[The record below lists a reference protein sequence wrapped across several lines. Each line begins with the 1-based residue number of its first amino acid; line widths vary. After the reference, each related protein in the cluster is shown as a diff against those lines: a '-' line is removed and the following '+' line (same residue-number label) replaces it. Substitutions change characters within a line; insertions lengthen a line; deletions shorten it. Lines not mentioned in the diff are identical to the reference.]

1 MEDTKTE
8 INNDSNKD
16 SAFYSDAANYW
27 ANVPATGEHF
37 ITLFMLE
44 YYLYPNMT

>member
-1 MEDTKTE
+1 MDDTSSSE

-27 ANVPATGEHF
+27 ANVPATG
-37 ITLFMLE
+37 
-44 YYLYPNMT
+44 